1 MRCSKNSD
9 LSLINTSK
17 LENALG
23 ITSSEVPFE
32 GDYLFFK
39 DVDYGLKERNQLDIL
54 LPQSDE
60 ILGTVIFFHG
70 GAFLFGTKEDMYD
83 GEVKEIIS
91 SLLKD
96 NIAVINAEYTFIND
110 SDSQGVITSLEDGT
124 ACLLYTSPSPRD

>member
-1 MRCSKNSD
+1 MKDKYIIKIFLIPIILISLRCSKNSD

-60 ILGTVIFFHG
+60 IIGTVIFFHG
-70 GAFLFGTKEDMYD
+70 GAFLFGTKEDLYD

-91 SLLKD
+91 SLLND
-96 NIAVINAEYTFIND
+96 NIAVTIASISSSEK
-110 SDSQGVITSLEDGT
+110 
-124 ACLLYTSPSPRD
+124 

>member
-60 ILGTVIFFHG
+60 IIGTVIFFHG
-70 GAFLFGTKEDMYD
+70 GAFLFGTKEDLYD

-91 SLLKD
+91 SLLND
-96 NIAVINAEYTFIND
+96 NIAVINE
-110 SDSQGVITSLEDGT
+110 
-124 ACLLYTSPSPRD
+124 

>member
-1 MRCSKNSD
+1 MKDKYIIKIFLIPIILISLRCSKNSD

-60 ILGTVIFFHG
+60 IIGTVIFFHG
-70 GAFLFGTKEDMYD
+70 GAFLFGTKEDLYD

-91 SLLKD
+91 SLLND
-96 NIAVINAEYTFIND
+96 NIALIA
-110 SDSQGVITSLEDGT
+110 SLDK
-124 ACLLYTSPSPRD
+124 